1 MTVQPLS
8 ELTTFRVGGPPR
20 DLVEATTDA
29 DLVAAVSAADWAG
42 QPVLLVAGGSNLLVS
57 DDGFPGTAVLV
68 RTTGIDVADA
78 APGQVRLR
86 IAAGENWDDV
96 VRKAVAHGWSG
107 LEALSGIPGAAGST
121 PIQNVGAYGQEVA
134 GLIESVRV
142 YDRRAAHTHEL
153 TPAQCEFGYR
163 HSAFKADPGRW
174 VVLSVTFLLERSEL
188 SAPVRYAEL
197 ARALGVAQGERAEQ
211 AAVRDA
217 VLALRTGKGMVLDDA
232 DHDTW
237 SAGSFFTNPILP
249 AAFALPEGAPAFPAG
264 TGPDG
269 EPLVKTSA
277 AWLIDHAGFGKGFG
291 LPGPAGLSTKHVLA
305 LTNRGSARAQDIL
318 ALARTVRDGVR
329 QRYGITL
336 VNEPNLVGLTL

>member
-8 ELTTFRVGGPPR
+8 ELTTFRVGGSPQT
-20 DLVEATTDA
+20 LVEATTDT
-29 DLVAAVSAADWAG
+29 DLVAAVSAADRAG

-68 RTTGIDVADA
+68 RTTGIDVTA
-78 APGQVRLR
+78 AAGRVRLR

-107 LEALSGIPGAAGST
+107 LEALSGIPGAVGAT

-142 YDRRAAHTHEL
+142 YDRRATHTHDL

-163 HSAFKADPGRW
+163 SSAFKADPGRW
-174 VVLSVTFLLERSEL
+174 VVLSVTFLLERCDL

-197 ARALGVAQGERAEQ
+197 ARTLGVAQGERTGQ
-211 AAVRDA
+211 AAVREA

-249 AAFALPEGAPAFPAG
+249 ADFPLPDGAPAFPAG
-264 TGPDG
+264 PGQI
-269 EPLVKTSA
+269 KTSA

-291 LPGPAGLSTKHVLA
+291 LPGPASLSTKHVLA
-305 LTNRGSARAQDIL
+305 LTNRGRARAHDIL
-318 ALARTVRDGVR
+318 HLARTVRDGVHR
-329 QRYGITL
+329 AYGIRL